1 MEAGT
6 VPFRFRGG
14 RGERGQSAAEYVGV
28 LLLVG
33 VIVLAVVGSGVD
45 TTIAKQTKRAV
56 CKIAGDGGC
65 EASATPGTAGGGDSE
80 LEGPPLSDHPFAVLP
95 FPGSVTVT
103 CTYDGRDPES
113 CMPKG

>member
-6 VPFRFRGG
+6 DRFRFQTV
-14 RGERGQSAAEYVGV
+14 RGERGQTAAEYMGV

-33 VIVLAVVGSGVD
+33 VIVLALVGSGVD

-56 CKIAGDGGC
+56 CKIAGDGDC
-65 EASATPGTAGGGDSE
+65 DAAAATPGTPGGEDSE

-103 CTYDGRDPES
+103 CTY
-113 CMPKG
+113 